1 MRFVRNKLRKNQQ
14 KYFDDIDDEQKSQIC
29 YINEKNETKLN
40 RKSFLVNKK
49 KSYEKVHANK
59 SMDVSQI

>member
-14 KYFDDIDDEQKSQIC
+14 KYFDDIDDEQKSQIR

-40 RKSFLVNKK
+40 RKSFLD

>member
-14 KYFDDIDDEQKSQIC
+14 KYFDDIDDERSQIR
-29 YINEKNETKLN
+29 YINEKNEKKLN